1 MSYSNTE
8 VTGDLEK
15 LQKALQQVTAS
26 FGSVDS
32 MLEAFGL
39 AHMPSAQRYGILF
52 GFLVFITTISAVLA
66 LLVLGGSFK
75 RIAEQ
80 TVTGKPTLLTSTEV
94 RKERP
99 LLLETLLEGR
109 ERLQTNYSAPTLT
122 DQATNLTQM
131 LLNVA
136 PDAVEDD
143 NDNDD
148 RSTKQHQGR
157 NEKKSS
163 HKERHVPP
171 YYEENYSSAY
181 RKCQDQ
187 PGGKCVA
194 VTEKQQRNLLRA
206 NIDSHRLLFYN
217 SYYLSHFQERYF
229 RDVRKLVSR
238 PTPGDLLAADR
249 TRVWTID
256 GRMLVST
263 SPFVVL
269 ITMQMTSTRN
279 CLISVHLILSVALFD
294 SKPCRR
300 IVI

>member
-15 LQKALQQVTAS
+15 LQKAFQQVTAS

-39 AHMPSAQRYGILF
+39 AHMPAAQRYGILF
-52 GFLVFITTISAVLA
+52 GFLVFMTTISAVLA
-66 LLVLGGSFK
+66 LLVLGGSFQ

-109 ERLQTNYSAPTLT
+109 ERLQKNYKPPTLT
-122 DQATNLTQM
+122 DQPTNLTLM

-136 PDAVEDD
+136 PDAVENEDD
-143 NDNDD
+143 DESAQE
-148 RSTKQHQGR
+148 RQGT
-157 NEKKSS
+157 EKKSP
-163 HKERHVPP
+163 KERHVPL

-187 PGGKCVA
+187 PGG
-194 VTEKQQRNLLRA
+194 T
-206 NIDSHRLLFYN
+206 
-217 SYYLSHFQERYF
+217 
-229 RDVRKLVSR
+229 
-238 PTPGDLLAADR
+238 
-249 TRVWTID
+249 
-256 GRMLVST
+256 
-263 SPFVVL
+263 
-269 ITMQMTSTRN
+269 
-279 CLISVHLILSVALFD
+279 
-294 SKPCRR
+294 
-300 IVI
+300 